1 MFRPLSH
8 AARAWLRETQK
19 LEPIAVG
26 HRVVHGG
33 PDTIGRCW
41 STAR

>member
-1 MFRPLSH
+1 MSGG
-8 AARAWLRETQK
+8 AAGRSAWLRETQK

-33 PDTIGRCW
+33 PKYDQDGPDR
-41 STAR
+41 